1 MRRIVGDAVV
11 AGLMSVLALSATLAA
26 QPRGHVTIA
35 AGAVDGVYYPIAG
48 AMSRITGETGG
59 LSVRASVEAS
69 GGAVANVEL
78 IRAGEADFALLQ
90 NDIAYDAYNGI
101 ALGAFAGKPVKS
113 MAGVFSV
120 YPELVHIVV
129 TRASGVKS
137 VRELKGKRVALGPA
151 GSGTEQNALQILEI
165 YGIGE
170 GDLRAGVRVSFT
182 AAVEQLKAGVVDA
195 AFFTTARG
203 APVVAEAFGAGQL
216 ELLGVGARAGE
227 ALGRKYPFYTIGAIP
242 ANTYKG
248 QGREVAAASVM
259 AMLVARSALSEE
271 LVYRFTKAVFDNLP
285 QLYAAH
291 AAARNLTLQT
301 ALVGMALPLH
311 RGAER
316 FFREKGIT
324 R

>member
-1 MRRIVGDAVV
+1 MRRIAGDAVV
-11 AGLMSVLALSATLAA
+11 AGVMSVLALSATLAA

-59 LSVRASVEAS
+59 LSVRATVEAS

-90 NDIAYDAYNGI
+90 NDIAYYAFNGI

-120 YPELVHIVV
+120 YPELVHIVASQ
-129 TRASGVKS
+129 ASGVKS
-137 VRELKGKRVALGPA
+137 VRDLKGKRVAFGPA

-170 GDLRAGVRVSFT
+170 GDLRAAVRVSFT
-182 AAVEQLKAGVVDA
+182 AAVDQLKAGVVDA
-195 AFFTTARG
+195 AFFTTALG
-203 APVVAEAFGAGQL
+203 APIVSEAFGSGKL
-216 ELLGVGARAGE
+216 ELLGVGPTAGE
-227 ALGRKYPFYTIGAIP
+227 ALGRKYPFYTIGEIP

-248 QGREVAAASVM
+248 QGREVATASVM
-259 AMLVARSALSEE
+259 AMLVARSALSED
-271 LVYRFTKAVFDNLP
+271 LVYRFTKAVFDNL
-285 QLYAAH
+285 QIGRASC
-291 AAARNLTLQT
+291 R
-301 ALVGMALPLH
+301 
-311 RGAER
+311 ER
-316 FFREKGIT
+316 V
-324 R
+324 

>member
-1 MRRIVGDAVV
+1 MRRVAACVV
-11 AGLMSVLALSATLAA
+11 VTGLVSALALLASVAA
-26 QPRGHVTIA
+26 QARRHVTIA

-48 AMSRITGETGG
+48 AMSRITSDARG
-59 LSVRASVEAS
+59 LSVRATVAS
-69 GGAVANVEL
+69 SAGAVANVEL

-90 NDIAYDAYNGI
+90 NDTAYYAFNGI

-129 TRASGVKS
+129 SQASGVKS
-137 VRELKGKRVALGPA
+137 VRDLKGKRVAFGPA
-151 GSGTEQNALQILEI
+151 GSGTEQNALQILGI

-170 GDLRAGVRVSFT
+170 GDLRAAVRVSFT
-182 AAVEQLKAGVVDA
+182 AAVDQLKAGVVDA

-203 APVVAEAFGAGQL
+203 APVVAEAFGAGKL
-216 ELLGVGARAGE
+216 ELLGVGASAGE

-271 LVYRFTKAVFDNLP
+271 VVYRFTKAVFDNLP
-285 QLYAAH
+285 ELYAAH